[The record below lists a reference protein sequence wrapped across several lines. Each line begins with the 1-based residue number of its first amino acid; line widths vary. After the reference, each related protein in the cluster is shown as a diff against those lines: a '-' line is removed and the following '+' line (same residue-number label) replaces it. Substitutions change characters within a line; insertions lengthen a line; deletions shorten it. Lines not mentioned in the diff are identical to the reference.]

1 MPDFFFFIL
10 NVNKKKEGS
19 LAVFAFL
26 AVLLT
31 SAVLQKLVDEDKVTV
46 VKFLAGFLSVVAAET
61 GKQLI

>member
-1 MPDFFFFIL
+1 MPDFFFFHI
-10 NVNKKKEGS
+10 KGEQKKEGA

-31 SAVLQKLVDEDKVTV
+31 SAVLQKLTDEDKVTIV
-46 VKFLAGFLSVVAAET
+46 TFLGGLLSVVAAET